1 MAATFLRNVGESRMT
16 VFPLDRRDFVSGALL
31 ASLSG
36 LAACATPAALTRG
49 SVIPFRTASVT
60 RIADSDDYHIQW
72 RADGVQRVT
81 IFASEAP
88 SPVSA
93 GKAVARGTGAGSATI
108 SGLAPDKRPY
118 FTLVPDHGAP
128 LVIADR
134 ALHIAGIANLRDIGG
149 YRTTDGRWVK
159 MGLLYR
165 SDQLDRVG
173 DTDLAAL
180 ERLDLRLVVDLRT
193 ASERTREPDRLPK
206 GSRPLILD
214 VAADSEGSLGG
225 DMRKAMAAITAGK
238 GAELLT
244 AANRDFVALGSA
256 RRAYA
261 ALLDQLAA
269 PQTTPMLYH
278 CTAGKDRTG
287 WATAVILTL
296 LGVPRETVMA
306 DYLASNIFLQRKNAE
321 SIRALAKSA
330 TPIDAAA
337 LMPVLTVR
345 ADYLNAAFD
354 EVENRYGSFD
364 AYLRDG
370 LRLSDVNIKNLRKR
384 YLY

>member
-1 MAATFLRNVGESRMT
+1 MT
-16 VFPLDRRDFVSGALL
+16 MFPLDRRDFVSGALV
-31 ASLSG
+31 ASLTG
-36 LAACATPAALTRG
+36 LAGCATPAAQTRRLAN
-49 SVIPFRTASVT
+49 PFRAASVT
-60 RIADSDDYHIQW
+60 RIADSDGYQIQW
-72 RADGVQRVT
+72 QADGVQRVT
-81 IFASEAP
+81 IFASETP

-93 GKAVARGTGAGSATI
+93 GKAVAQGTGSGSATI
-108 SGLAPDKRPY
+108 SGLAPDRRAY

-134 ALHIAGIANLRDIGG
+134 ALHIASIANLRDIGG

-180 ERLDLRLVVDLRT
+180 ERLGLRLVVDLRT
-193 ASERTREPDRLPK
+193 ASERASEPDRLPK

-214 VAADSEGSLGG
+214 VAADSNGSLGG
-225 DMRKAMAAITAGK
+225 DMRKAMAAIMAGK

-244 AANRDFVALGSA
+244 AANRDFVTLGSA

-261 ALLDQLAA
+261 AMLGQLAA
-269 PQTTPMLYH
+269 PQTAPMLYH

-287 WATAVILTL
+287 WATAIILTL

-306 DYLASNIFLQRKNAE
+306 DYLASNIFLQRKNAA
-321 SIRALAKSA
+321 SISALAKSA

-354 EVENRYGSFD
+354 EVETRFGSFD

-370 LRLSDVNIKNLRKR
+370 LSLSDTNLKILRKI
-384 YLY
+384 YLN

>member
-1 MAATFLRNVGESRMT
+1 MT
-16 VFPLDRRDFVSGALL
+16 VPPLDRRDFVSGVLL

-36 LAACATPAALTRG
+36 LAGCATPAAQTRRG
-49 SVIPFRTASVT
+49 VIPFSAASVT
-60 RIADSDDYHIQW
+60 RIANSDDYHIQW
-72 RADGVQRVT
+72 QADGVQRVT

-93 GKAVARGTGAGSATI
+93 GNAVARGTGTGSATI
-108 SGLAPDKRPY
+108 SGLASDRRPY

-180 ERLDLRLVVDLRT
+180 ERLGLRLVVDLRT

-225 DMRKAMAAITAGK
+225 DMRKAMAAIMAGK

-256 RRAYA
+256 RRAYT

-269 PQTTPMLYH
+269 PQATPMLYH

-296 LGVPRETVMA
+296 LGVPRETVMT

-321 SIRALAKSA
+321 SIRALAKAA
-330 TPIDAAA
+330 TSIDADA

-354 EVENRYGSFD
+354 EVETRYGSFD
-364 AYLRDG
+364 TYLRNG
-370 LRLSDVNIKNLRKR
+370 LGLSDKNLKFLRKI
-384 YLY
+384 YLD